1 MKTLKTAI
9 IILLMLLIAGCSQSM
24 PSEEEN
30 DVQKTIND
38 LDRQA
43 KKSHEE
49 QFKEEEEKPEESE
62 EENSEGVEDIEV
74 VEEDEKDVS
83 DEDEDEETEKEVEEK
98 TAQEDSSTDQ
108 SDPIKEEPKEESK
121 EEPKPKPEPPK
132 EEPPKEEPPKEEPPK
147 EEPKPKP
154 EPKPEPPRE
163 EPKPEPPK
171 EEPKPEPPKE
181 EVVGEKT
188 TTLTSSDVQRLKD
201 YGYLFDP
208 STLPAGLVEEIG
220 SREDEGVAEFL
231 VKHKKLFHYEFIVAN
246 KTAYRHPTG
255 AYAIRGVAI
264 KYEDGQRYEADAEFY
279 IKKVLSWDTGESVVS
294 SPRPTELIS
303 NWKKVQ

>member
-74 VEEDEKDVS
+74 VDEDGKDVS
-83 DEDEDEETEKEVEEK
+83 NEDEETEKEVEEK

-121 EEPKPKPEPPK
+121 EEPKPKP
-132 EEPPKEEPPKEEPPK
+132 EPPKEEPPKEEPPK

>member
-74 VEEDEKDVS
+74 VDEDGKDVS
-83 DEDEDEETEKEVEEK
+83 NEDEETEKEVEEK